1 LWIFW
6 REIDSKADFPAYSR
20 LVNLMNRLS
29 LSLLLSL
36 SLASVSPAAEAAREL
51 RVMSWN
57 LHHGVGE
64 DGKLDLERIAARI
77 REQKPDLVVL
87 QEVDKQCRRSKSV
100 DQAAELAKLT
110 GLTGAFG
117 KAMDHDGGEY
127 GQAILS
133 KHPLGETKVH
143 QLPGDGEPRIAFEA
157 VVKVG
162 EGETLRLVS
171 VHLDHQQDA
180 RRLKQAE
187 TLVAALSATKE
198 PLVLAGDFN
207 DVPDSPVMKVFGAAL
222 TAAAK
227 GGEKLTCPA
236 AEPEVEIDHFFVR
249 GFKAVSPVTVL
260 PEAVASDH
268 RPLVVTVRFGE

>member
-1 LWIFW
+1 ML
-6 REIDSKADFPAYSR
+6 R
-20 LVNLMNRLS
+20 LA
-29 LSLLLSL
+29 LLLSL
-36 SLASVSPAAEAAREL
+36 SSLPLAAEPAPEI

-87 QEVDKQCRRSKSV
+87 QEVDNKCRRSASV

-133 KHPLGETKVH
+133 KHPLGETTVH
-143 QLPGDGEPRIAFEA
+143 RLPGDGEPRIAFEA
-157 VVKVG
+157 VVNFKSQP
-162 EGETLRLVS
+162 LRLVS

-187 TLVAALSATKE
+187 TLVKELAASQE
-198 PLVLAGDFN
+198 PLILAGDFN
-207 DVPDSPVMKVFGAAL
+207 DVPDSPVMKVFGEAL
-222 TAAAK
+222 TPV
-227 GGEKLTCPA
+227 EKSEPRLTCPA
-236 AEPEVEIDHFFVR
+236 GEPKVEIDHVFLR
-249 GFKAVSPVTVL
+249 GLKAASPVTVL

-268 RPLVVTVRFGE
+268 RPLAVTVRLGEGK

>member
-1 LWIFW
+1 
-6 REIDSKADFPAYSR
+6 
-20 LVNLMNRLS
+20 
-29 LSLLLSL
+29 
-36 SLASVSPAAEAAREL
+36 
-51 RVMSWN
+51 MSWN

-87 QEVDKQCRRSKSV
+87 QEVDNKCRRSKSV

-110 GLTGAFG
+110 GLTGVFG
-117 KAMDHDGGEY
+117 KAMDHDGGGY

-133 KHPLGETKVH
+133 RHPLGETKVH
-143 QLPGDGEPRIAFEA
+143 KLPGDGEPRIAFEA
-157 VVKVG
+157 VVTI
-162 EGETLRLVS
+162 ESQPLRLVS

-187 TLVAALSATKE
+187 TLVKELSATKE

-207 DVPDSPVMKVFGAAL
+207 DVPESAVLKVFGSAL
-222 TAAAK
+222 TPVAK
-227 GGEKLTCPA
+227 GEPRLTCPA
-236 AEPEVEIDHFFVR
+236 GKPETEIDHVFLR
-249 GFKAVSPVTVL
+249 GLKAEAPVTVL

-268 RPLVVTVRFGE
+268 RPLVVTVKFGEGK

>member
-1 LWIFW
+1 ML
-6 REIDSKADFPAYSR
+6 R
-20 LVNLMNRLS
+20 V
-29 LSLLLSL
+29 SLLLTLFSL
-36 SLASVSPAAEAAREL
+36 VAAAEPVREI

-64 DGKLDLERIAARI
+64 DGKLDLARIAARI

-87 QEVDKQCRRSKSV
+87 QEVDNKCRRSGSV

-110 GLTGAFG
+110 GLTGVFG

-143 QLPGDGEPRIAFEA
+143 RLPGDGEPRIAFEA
-157 VVKVG
+157 AVAVG
-162 EGETLRLVS
+162 SKPVRLVS

-187 TLVAALSATKE
+187 TLVKALEASKE
-198 PLVLAGDFN
+198 PLIVAGDFN
-207 DVPDSPVMKVFGAAL
+207 DGPDSAAL
-222 TAAAK
+222 KAFGDGWTAVK
-227 GGEKLTCPA
+227 KSEPRLTCPA
-236 AEPEVEIDHFFVR
+236 AKPEVEIDHVLLR
-249 GFKAVSPVTVL
+249 GLTAASPVTVL

-268 RPLVVTVRFGE
+268 RPLVVTASFAGEATKKP

>member
-1 LWIFW
+1 MTSML
-6 REIDSKADFPAYSR
+6 R
-20 LVNLMNRLS
+20 LV
-29 LSLLLSL
+29 LLLSL
-36 SLASVSPAAEAAREL
+36 SPLPLVAEPAGEI

-87 QEVDKQCRRSKSV
+87 QEVDNKCRRSASV

-110 GLTGAFG
+110 GLTGTFG

-143 QLPGDGEPRIAFEA
+143 RLPGDGEPRIAFEA
-157 VVKVG
+157 VVKL
-162 EGETLRLVS
+162 ESQPLRLVS

-187 TLVAALSATKE
+187 TLVKELSASTE
-198 PLVLAGDFN
+198 PLILAGDFN
-207 DVPDSPVMKVFGAAL
+207 DVPDSPVMKAFGEAL
-222 TAAAK
+222 TPV
-227 GGEKLTCPA
+227 EKSEPRLTCPA
-236 AEPEVEIDHFFVR
+236 AGPKVEIDHVFLR
-249 GFKAVSPVTVL
+249 GLKATSPVTVL

-268 RPLVVTVRFGE
+268 RPLVVTVRLGGEK

>member
-1 LWIFW
+1 MNPRFAL
-6 REIDSKADFPAYSR
+6 PAA
-20 LVNLMNRLS
+20 LFLS
-29 LSLLLSL
+29 LSSL
-36 SLASVSPAAEAAREL
+36 PLVAEPAREL

-64 DGKLDLERIAARI
+64 DGTLDLERIAARI

-87 QEVDKQCRRSKSV
+87 QEVDNKCRRSKSV

-133 KHPLGETKVH
+133 KHPLGETTVH
-143 QLPGDGEPRIAFEA
+143 KLPGDGEPRIAFEA

-162 EGETLRLVS
+162 EGEGEALRLVS

-207 DVPDSPVMKVFGAAL
+207 DVPESPVLKAFGEKL
-222 TAAAK
+222 TAVEK

-236 AEPEVEIDHFFVR
+236 KEPKVEIDHFFLR

-268 RPLVVTVRFGE
+268 RPLVVTVRWGE

>member
-1 LWIFW
+1 
-6 REIDSKADFPAYSR
+6 
-20 LVNLMNRLS
+20 MNRLS
-29 LSLLLSL
+29 LSFLLSL
-36 SLASVSPAAEAAREL
+36 SLACVSTAAEAAREL

-143 QLPGDGEPRIAFEA
+143 KLPGDGEPRIAFEA
-157 VVKVG
+157 VVKLG
-162 EGETLRLVS
+162 EGDGETLRLVS

-207 DVPDSPVMKVFGAAL
+207 DVPESPVIKVFGGAL
-222 TAAAK
+222 TVVEK
-227 GGEKLTCPA
+227 NGEKLTCPA
-236 AEPEVEIDHFFVR
+236 AGPKVEIDHFFVR
-249 GFKAVSPVTVL
+249 GLKAVSPVTVL

-268 RPLVVTVRFGE
+268 RPLVVTVKVGE

>member
-1 LWIFW
+1 MPMML
-6 REIDSKADFPAYSR
+6 R
-20 LVNLMNRLS
+20 LT
-29 LSLLLSL
+29 LLLSL
-36 SLASVSPAAEAAREL
+36 SSLPLAAEPAPEIRM
-51 RVMSWN
+51 MSWN

-87 QEVDKQCRRSKSV
+87 QEVDNKCRRSASV

-133 KHPLGETKVH
+133 KHPLGETTVH
-143 QLPGDGEPRIAFEA
+143 RLPGDGEPRIAFEA
-157 VVKVG
+157 VVNFKSQP
-162 EGETLRLVS
+162 LRLVS

-187 TLVAALSATKE
+187 TLVKELAASKE
-198 PLVLAGDFN
+198 PLILAGDFN
-207 DVPDSPVMKVFGAAL
+207 DVPDSPVMKVFGEAL
-222 TAAAK
+222 TAV
-227 GGEKLTCPA
+227 EKSGPCLTCPA
-236 AEPEVEIDHFFVR
+236 GEPKVEIDHVFLR
-249 GFKAVSPVTVL
+249 GLKAASPVTVL

-268 RPLVVTVRFGE
+268 RPLVMTVRFGEGK